1 MDVTNESDVKLT
13 VNKSIEL
20 FGGID
25 ILVANAGFASAALF
39 EKTSSKL
46 WDKNMDVLSK
56 GCFLISREVYQNMM
70 TQDKGGSIIFISSKN
85 SLNASKGASAYSV
98 AKSSLLHLSRSIALE
113 GSTYK
118 IRSNVVN
125 PDAVIQNSKIWS
137 GGWKKQRADGNK
149 ISINKV
155 EEFYKNRSLLK
166 VSILPED
173 IAESVYFFASSK
185 SKKSTGNILNVDGG
199 NITSFTR

>member
-1 MDVTNESDVKLT
+1 MKANVQLT

-85 SLNASKGASAYSV
+85 SLKCFKRSV
-98 AKSSLLHLSRSIALE
+98 GL
-113 GSTYK
+113 
-118 IRSNVVN
+118 
-125 PDAVIQNSKIWS
+125 
-137 GGWKKQRADGNK
+137 
-149 ISINKV
+149 
-155 EEFYKNRSLLK
+155 
-166 VSILPED
+166 
-173 IAESVYFFASSK
+173 
-185 SKKSTGNILNVDGG
+185 
-199 NITSFTR
+199 